1 MTENDISNIFK
12 DSVPDDPETAGWGDT
27 VRRAHRR
34 RRRRSR
40 ALTGGA
46 ALVIVA
52 AIAVPLGLSIGGTM
66 KQVVATPAATP
77 SHTATTSPMPLEP
90 DVCRGADG
98 SYRAVTSLPDG
109 RLPDG
114 ATRVWL
120 CGGPS
125 ELFAPEFVGA
135 PEPLSQG
142 VAEAVA
148 AFNAVASESGTVD
161 CSPNSN
167 LTFTTIYDYP
177 DGSQQV
183 VRGSLGCDT
192 LFSLDRHRSDARDYL
207 DTLRRLW
214 NAQRSDLDTSFTA
227 NVAVCPALS
236 SVMGVE
242 LSGMARGYACGP
254 VDGGVPV
261 QIPLSD
267 DLVKEMVAELSAQ
280 DFNGGPEPGITW
292 EAPSLVFLS
301 KAGDPYTILGTPDGY
316 YWYDPEPGGMNQWRP
331 SAQLAARIWEEM
343 LRDGFCTAP
352 DRLLPSEVRVDVYD
366 GGGGSASVQRVV
378 DHLAAA
384 GFDVTNTHETATPSL
399 GGPIILRG
407 GPESN
412 GGGMLVASQFM
423 SVGGEVSQSEDAVV
437 DVVVTS
443 VFNDEDA
450 PFAREPLTDVPNGEL
465 KCRE

>member
-1 MTENDISNIFK
+1 MGCGNMTENDFSNIFK
-12 DSVPDDPETAGWGDT
+12 GSVPDDPETAGWGDR

-34 RRRRSR
+34 RRRSR
-40 ALTGGA
+40 APTGGS

-52 AIAVPLGLSIGGTM
+52 AIAVPLGLSMGGTM

-77 SHTATTSPMPLEP
+77 SHTAPTSRIPLEP
-90 DVCRGADG
+90 DVCRDADG
-98 SYRAVTSLPDG
+98 SYRGVTSLPDG

-192 LFSLDRHRSDARDYL
+192 LFSLNRHRSDARDYL

-214 NAQRSDLDTSFTA
+214 NTQRSGLDTSFTA
-227 NVAVCPALS
+227 KVAVCPAFS
-236 SVMGVE
+236 SVLGVD
-242 LSGMARGYACGP
+242 LSGMARAYAYGP
-254 VDGGVPV
+254 VDGGAPV

-267 DLVKEMVAELSAQ
+267 DVVKEMVAELSAQ
-280 DFNGGPEPGITW
+280 DFNGGREQGITW

-331 SAQLAARIWEEM
+331 SAQLAARIWDEM
-343 LRDGFCTAP
+343 SRDGFCTAL
-352 DRLLPSEVRVDVYD
+352 DRLLPSDVRVDVYD

-384 GFDVTNTHETATPSL
+384 GFDVTDTHEAAMSSL

-412 GGGMLVASQFM
+412 GGGMLVGSQFI
-423 SVGGEVSQSEDAVV
+423 SVG
-437 DVVVTS
+437 
-443 VFNDEDA
+443 EDA
-450 PFAREPLTDVPNGEL
+450 PFAREPLMDVPNGVLE
-465 KCRE
+465 CRE

>member
-12 DSVPDDPETAGWGDT
+12 NSVPGDPETAGWGDR

-34 RRRRSR
+34 RRRTR

-46 ALVIVA
+46 ALAIVA
-52 AIAVPLGLSIGGTM
+52 AIAVPLGLTMGGAS
-66 KQVVATPAATP
+66 KQVVATPAPTP
-77 SHTATTSPMPLEP
+77 SHTATTTPMPLEP
-90 DVCRGADG
+90 DVCREADG
-98 SYRAVTSLPDG
+98 SYRAVTSLPEG

-125 ELFAPEFVGA
+125 DLFAPEFVGA
-135 PEPLSQG
+135 PEPLTQG
-142 VAEAVA
+142 VVEALA
-148 AFNAVASESGTVD
+148 AFNAVASQSGVVD
-161 CSPNSN
+161 CPANSN
-167 LTFTTIYDYP
+167 LTFITVYDYP
-177 DGSQQV
+177 DGSQHV

-192 LFSLDRHRSDARDYL
+192 VFSLDRHRADARDYL

-214 NAQRSDLDTSFTA
+214 NAQRSDLETSFTA
-227 NVAVCPALS
+227 NVALCPALT
-236 SVMGVE
+236 SVLGVE
-242 LSGMARGYACGP
+242 LSGMTRAYACGP
-254 VDGGVPV
+254 VDGGAPV

-280 DFNGGPEPGITW
+280 DFDGGPQPGITW

-316 YWYDPEPGGMNQWRP
+316 YWYDPEPGGMNLWRP
-331 SAQLAARIWEEM
+331 SPPLAARIWDEM
-343 LRDGFCTAP
+343 SRDGFCTAP
-352 DRLLPSEVRVDVYD
+352 DRLLPSEVRVDIYD

-384 GFDVTNTHETATPSL
+384 GFDVTNTQETATPSL

-407 GPESN
+407 GSESN
-412 GGGMLVASQFM
+412 GGMGLVGSQFV
-423 SVGGEVSQSEDAVV
+423 SVGGELSREDDVV
-437 DVVVTS
+437 DVLVTS
-443 VFNDEDA
+443 VFNDEDP
-450 PFAREPLTDVPNGEL
+450 PFAREPLTDVPKGGL
-465 KCRE
+465 TCHA